1 MAEWQPEREVV
12 LLAGTPA
19 GGGQDRPAR
28 ALLAILAERGL
39 VPTPMTLANIP
50 GRGGGNAWD
59 DLSSHPGEA
68 HRLAINSPTILSNRV
83 TGLSGLAWESLTPL
97 CNLYTEHLAFIVRPD
112 SAIRDAGGL
121 MQRLGKDTAGLPVAL
136 ATAIGNANHI
146 ALAHLTRHAGGRV
159 KALDLAVFDSAR
171 DAIAHVLA
179 GHAELGVIT
188 AASPVPELTAG
199 TARCLAVSAPARM
212 AGVYAGVPTWREVGL
227 DLVAG
232 PWRGVIGPA
241 GLAPGEVAFWERA
254 LRAATAT
261 AAWRDELERRHWS
274 DTFLTG
280 EALRA
285 FLREEDATMAA
296 ELRALGLTQAS
307 PPD

>member
-1 MAEWQPEREVV
+1 MTDWKPEREVA

-28 ALLAILAERGL
+28 ALLAIMAEGGL
-39 VPTPMTLANIP
+39 VPAPMTLVNIP

-59 DLSSHPGEA
+59 DLARHPGEA

-83 TGLSGLAWESLTPL
+83 MGVSALAWESLTPL
-97 CNLYTEHLAFIVRPD
+97 CNLYTEYLSFIVRPD
-112 SAIRDAGGL
+112 SGIRDAGDL
-121 MQRLGKDTAGLPVAL
+121 LRHLGENTAGLPVAL

-146 ALAHLTRHAGGRV
+146 ALAKLTRHAGGAV
-159 KALDLAVFDSAR
+159 AALALTVFDSAR

-179 GHAELGVIT
+179 GQAELGVIT
-188 AASPVPELTAG
+188 AASPVPELAAG
-199 TARCLAVSAPARM
+199 TVRCIAVSAPSRM
-212 AGVYAGVPTWREVGL
+212 AGVYAGVPTWREAGL

-241 GLAPGEVAFWERA
+241 SLAPEAISFWESA
-254 LRAATAT
+254 LRTAT
-261 AAWRDELERRHWS
+261 ASATWRDELTRRHWS
-274 DTFLTG
+274 DTFLIG
-280 EALRA
+280 EALHA

-296 ELRALGLTQAS
+296 ELRALGLARES
-307 PPD
+307 RPD